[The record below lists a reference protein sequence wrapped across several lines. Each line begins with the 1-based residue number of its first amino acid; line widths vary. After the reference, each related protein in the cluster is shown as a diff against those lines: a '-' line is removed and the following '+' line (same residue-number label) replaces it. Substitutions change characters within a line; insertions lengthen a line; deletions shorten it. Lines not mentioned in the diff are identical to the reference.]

1 MKTEEIVKPKMMQ
14 VRIIRS
20 STPDAKDG
28 NNTKIEPSVNPII
41 PANVIL
47 WNLSKRNLVIF
58 IKTKQPKINPI
69 PIGINMLK
77 DSVEIPVK

>member
-47 WNLSKRNLVIF
+47 
-58 IKTKQPKINPI
+58 
-69 PIGINMLK
+69 
-77 DSVEIPVK
+77 

>member
-1 MKTEEIVKPKMMQ
+1 MQ

-20 STPDAKDG
+20 STPDEKVG
-28 NNTKIEPSVNPII
+28 NSTKIDPSVKPII

>member
-1 MKTEEIVKPKMMQ
+1 MMQ

-47 WNLSKRNLVIF
+47 
-58 IKTKQPKINPI
+58 
-69 PIGINMLK
+69 
-77 DSVEIPVK
+77 